1 MINEASAIVP
11 IPSEGPS
18 FNDGGEVQPIQ
29 VDFPEPLP
37 NPRVPVITVCKVITS
52 VEILDWE
59 HLDVMAYGLLKAMDY
74 GYRSERAA
82 IQANRIKEE
91 LMPVSRATGWWRT
104 PPKTQYISRDPQVN
118 NEARLK
124 RITQRSDMYNRLA
137 ANQIAEAMPIFIQY
151 MKGGNFG
158 DLLYSVLQR
167 VDQPRCIT
175 ELSLAMENIFPN
187 EDPLL
192 MEWE

>member
-11 IPSEGPS
+11 ISSEGPS
-18 FNDGGEVQPIQ
+18 FNDGGDVQPIQ

-74 GYRSERAA
+74 GYRSNRAA
-82 IQANRIKEE
+82 RVADQIKEE

-104 PPKTQYISRDPQVN
+104 PPRTQYIAPYAQVN

-124 RITQRSDMYNRLA
+124 KMTKRSEMYNRLMV
-137 ANQIAEAMPIFIQY
+137 NQIAEAMPVFIQY
-151 MKGGNFG
+151 MKGRNFG

-167 VDQPRCIT
+167 VDQPRCVND
-175 ELSLAMENIFPN
+175 LSLAMENIFPS
-187 EDPLL
+187 EAPLL